1 VISRD
6 AARVAVQ
13 SALVSLVSYWCGFYF
28 TSVFHGAS
36 ASVGGLWSLISGLV
50 VLQAT
55 RRNTWSSAWLRIL
68 GTFVGAVISA
78 TYLSWLPFTVVGM
91 AASILV
97 TVLLCH
103 VARIPD
109 HARLGAITVAVIM
122 VLSSVN
128 PTLNPILSGA
138 LRFTE
143 SCIGTAIAVLAV
155 VVWPGPLAPP
165 PAEA

>member
-1 VISRD
+1 MISRD

-13 SALVSLVSYWCGFYF
+13 SALVSLVSYSCGFYF
-28 TSVFHGAS
+28 SSFFHGAS
-36 ASVGGLWSLISGLV
+36 ASIGGLWSLISGVL

-68 GTFVGAVISA
+68 GTLVGAIISA
-78 TYLSWLPFTVVGM
+78 AYLSWLPFTALGM

-97 TVLLCH
+97 TILLCH
-103 VARIPD
+103 AARIPD
-109 HARLGAITVAVIM
+109 HARLAALTVAVIM

-128 PTLNPILSGA
+128 PTLNPVLSAA

-143 SCIGTAIAVLAV
+143 SCIGTAIAVLTV
-155 VVWPGPLAPP
+155 VLWPGP
-165 PAEA
+165 PAAVEG

>member
-1 VISRD
+1 MISRD
-6 AARVAVQ
+6 AARVATQ

-28 TSVFHGAS
+28 TSFFHGAL
-36 ASVGGLWSLISGLV
+36 ASIGGLWSVISGLV

-68 GTFVGAVISA
+68 GTLVGAIVSA
-78 TYLSWLPFTVVGM
+78 AYLSWLPFTALGM

-103 VARIPD
+103 AARIPD
-109 HARLGAITVAVIM
+109 HARLAAITVAVIM
-122 VLSSVN
+122 VLSSLN
-128 PTLNPILSGA
+128 PTLSPILSAA

-155 VVWPGPLAPP
+155 VIWPGPLAPP
-165 PAEA
+165 TAEA

>member
-6 AARVAVQ
+6 ATRVAVQ

-28 TSVFHGAS
+28 TSFFHGAS
-36 ASVGGLWSLISGLV
+36 ASIGGLWSVISGIV

-68 GTFVGAVISA
+68 GTLVGAIVSA
-78 TYLSWLPFTVVGM
+78 AYLFWLPFTAIGM

-103 VARIPD
+103 AARIPD
-109 HARLGAITVAVIM
+109 HARLAAITVAVIM
-122 VLSSVN
+122 VLSSLN
-128 PTLNPILSGA
+128 PTLSPILSAA

-143 SCIGTAIAVLAV
+143 SCIGTAIALLAV
-155 VVWPGPLAPP
+155 VMWPGPLAPP
-165 PAEA
+165 TAEA